1 MGSEPSYEHVQFQL
15 ICQPL
20 QQLHFGNYCREKDTA
35 LEDTGEI
42 IHADTLFSAIISTAA
57 EQLEKDQFDRLL
69 TGFTGGK
76 SSLSS
81 ACYGLKKEEKLLR
94 FYPKPVTA
102 DFFKVPDGK
111 KIKRIR
117 YVSDGILNQGI
128 TPDQW
133 SGTDCVIIQRCFVAL
148 KKELEDLGLK
158 EQIWKDLEIFRKET
172 VMKVQ
177 VLRDAQAQ
185 NDAGPYAQTN
195 LVLADHSAI
204 GLRVFFW
211 FEACIDTSLLPPLQ
225 LIMQIIAA
233 SGVGGERS
241 TLNSTFEVCYC
252 VQINQHEIVTSP
264 CMALGLTIPK
274 GEDELNG
281 MGRIITRGGRRMA
294 SEGNLKTVKML
305 EEGALFSV
313 PPEGNI
319 VRLSNEKQELTYRY
333 GKAYCIPIHQNFHFP
348 NGTLL

>member
-1 MGSEPSYEHVQFQL
+1 MRLLEEDYLGGQGSRGYGRISFDDVEIKGVQLLINAWCRKETNHTYTGNPNPNHGSEPSYEHVQFQL

-57 EQLEKDQFDRLL
+57 EQLERIVWQIISGFHRRQIIPQLSLL
-69 TGFTGGK
+69 W
-76 SSLSS
+76 
-81 ACYGLKKEEKLLR
+81 LKKRRKLLR

-148 KKELEDLGLK
+148 RKELEDLGLK

-177 VLRDAQAQ
+177 VQRDAQAQ

-204 GLRVFFW
+204 GLQVFF
-211 FEACIDTSLLPPLQ
+211 
-225 LIMQIIAA
+225 
-233 SGVGGERS
+233 
-241 TLNSTFEVCYC
+241 
-252 VQINQHEIVTSP
+252 
-264 CMALGLTIPK
+264 GLK
-274 GEDELNG
+274 
-281 MGRIITRGGRRMA
+281 RA
-294 SEGNLKTVKML
+294 
-305 EEGALFSV
+305 
-313 PPEGNI
+313 
-319 VRLSNEKQELTYRY
+319 
-333 GKAYCIPIHQNFHFP
+333 
-348 NGTLL
+348 